1 MSERLVMLADDF
13 NRADAD
19 PAGGPWVVQN
29 GVSGNIKIVSN
40 KIQTS
45 SGIAN
50 GAEVMRNDVPKITQA
65 FAQITLD
72 TFTPTSG
79 DGADCGV
86 LLRCDPSGSLRQ
98 FYSIVAIEQ
107 VNGGFSSQ
115 IAKRV
120 SGTFTS
126 LATDNTGVWAS
137 GDVLYADA
145 IGINP
150 TVIRV
155 FRNGVLLFTLNDSE
169 ATLQTFGL
177 CGIRMRPI
185 TGAADVIADNFL
197 AGIPG
202 TPGARLGG
210 LAFAKTPYQQAI
222 DIGAYEDYLLR

>member
-1 MSERLVMLADDF
+1 
-13 NRADAD
+13 
-19 PAGGPWVVQN
+19 
-29 GVSGNIKIVSN
+29 
-40 KIQTS
+40 
-45 SGIAN
+45 
-50 GAEVMRNDVPKITQA
+50 MRNDVPKITQA

-120 SGTFTS
+120 AGTFTS

-155 FRNGVLLFTLNDSE
+155 FRNGVLLFSLNDSE

-177 CGIRMRPI
+177 CGIRIRPI
-185 TGAADVIADNFL
+185 TNATDVIADNFFSGVPGNL
-197 AGIPG
+197 GYRWGGISNP
-202 TPGARLGG
+202 
-210 LAFAKTPYQQAI
+210 KTPHQELI
-222 DIGAYEDYLLR
+222 DIGAREDGSLL